1 MIAKHLP
8 DFGLLLLAAE
18 LADVKLKAFKPLNAK
33 RDRWQFTLG
42 LAPSKAYQRV
52 SHSGRK
58 VGAVCWHGHRD
69 FFRALFR
76 ICQTSDACRD
86 KTAVSSN
93 WSGGKVTYTAE
104 NFERTYPATG
114 YQNIGSAFQPMTY
127 RDACVCEDK

>member
-8 DFGLLLLAAE
+8 DFGLLLLAADE
-18 LADVKLKAFKPLNAK
+18 SNVRIRDFKPLNTK
-33 RDRWQFTLG
+33 RDRWRFTLA
-42 LAPSKAYQRV
+42 LAESKQYQRL
-52 SHSGRK
+52 SPSGRK
-58 VGAVCWHGHRD
+58 VGAVCWHGHRE

-93 WSGGKVTYTAE
+93 WSGGKVSYTAE

-114 YQNIGSAFQPMTY
+114 YQNIGSSFQRMAY
-127 RDACVCEDK
+127 REACVCEDE